1 MGLRRVAAFAAV
13 VSLTAVVRQAARA
26 QTPAPAPVSAVHVRV
41 RDSAGVAVRGAEV
54 AVVRGLNDVR
64 GSAMTDPHGDASVR
78 ISAAVGDEY
87 QLVVRKIGYA
97 RADRFVKLDHDSL
110 TFDIPLRR
118 SVQSLAPVV
127 VNADQ
132 DIKRKA
138 YHIDADEIAKSDRVL
153 IDATDILAKLR
164 PDMICGRSCRPMA
177 AAAARTMAPVRKCP
191 TLAFS
196 PVRRCPVDNTPPS
209 LETNVWVNGRRIRI
223 VPLDETALAR
233 QYGVLGGLKPGS
245 MTVLSEIKPEHIA
258 EMIYADEFDT
268 SVGKNGSD
276 SALFIVLKPGVAYE
290 PGRPSYVAAPESR
303 ATDEVTRDSTTSTP
317 SLPQYRNR
325 LLGVFDALTG
335 DPLVGA
341 EVVDLTTGSFVKSSP
356 TGTVSLVFL
365 AEGTTPVRI
374 RMSGYEDLDIPVEI
388 SPSPD
393 ANRPLTLLMQR
404 KAPF

>member
-1 MGLRRVAAFAAV
+1 MGFRRAAAV
-13 VSLTAVVRQAARA
+13 AVVVNLVAVVLHAARA
-26 QTPAPAPVSAVHVRV
+26 QTPAPAPVSAVQVRV
-41 RDSAGVAVRGAEV
+41 RDSAGVAVGGAEV

-64 GSAMTDPHGDASVR
+64 GSATTDGRGTAAVR
-78 ISAAVGDEY
+78 ITAAAGDEY

-97 RADRFVKLDHDSL
+97 RADRFVTLDHDSL

-127 VNADQ
+127 VSAEQ
-132 DIKRKA
+132 DIERKA
-138 YHIDADEIAKSDRVL
+138 YHIDADEIARSDRVL

-196 PVRRCPVDNTPPS
+196 PVRRCPVDNSPPS

-223 VPLDETALAR
+223 VPLDEMALAR
-233 QYGVLGGLKPGS
+233 QHGVLGGLKPGS

-268 SVGKNGSD
+268 SVGKTGSD
-276 SALFIVLKPGVAYE
+276 SALFIILKPGVAYE
-290 PGRPSYVAAPESR
+290 PGRPSYVAMPESR
-303 ATDEVTRDSTTSTP
+303 ASSEPAHDSTSSVAP
-317 SLPQYRNR
+317 LPQYRYR

-335 DPLVGA
+335 DPIVGA
-341 EVVDLTTGSFVKSSP
+341 QVVDLTTGSFIQSSA

-365 AEGTTPVRI
+365 SEGTTPVRI
-374 RMSGYEDLDIPVEI
+374 RMAGYEDLDIPVEI
-388 SPSPD
+388 SPD
-393 ANRPLTLLMQR
+393 ATRPLTLLMQR